1 MLDKMLNIL
10 LNEDELGAVVRAHIL
25 IEQYID
31 HFLSL
36 AVIKNDYLN
45 KMSIDFSNKV
55 KLAVALGLDEEIYKP
70 INSITSIRNKFAH
83 RADFKLDSSDVKSF
97 YDSFTAEDR
106 DGIQDIISNNPDR
119 PAGLAD
125 KYSRLSIK
133 EKLVVMVILL
143 AIRIESE
150 VKYELEYALEQI
162 GGSQGSNDA

>member
-25 IEQYID
+25 IEQYVD

-36 AVIKNDYLN
+36 VVPNHDYLN

-55 KLAVALGLDEEIYKP
+55 KLAVAMGLDEEIYKP

-83 RADFKLDSSDVKSF
+83 RANFKLDSSDVKNF
-97 YDSFTAEDR
+97 YDSFVAEDR
-106 DGIQDIISNNPDR
+106 DGIQAIISNNPDR
-119 PAGLAD
+119 PTGLAD

-150 VKYELEYALEQI
+150 VKFELDYVLEQI
-162 GGSQGSNDA
+162 DDSEDEVDA

>member
-1 MLDKMLNIL
+1 VIDKMFNIL

-25 IEQYID
+25 IEQYVD

-36 AVIKNDYLN
+36 VVSNHDYLD

-55 KLAVALGLDEEIYKP
+55 KLAVAMGLDEEIYKP

-83 RADFKLDSSDVKSF
+83 RANFKLDSSDVKSF
-97 YDSFTAEDR
+97 YDSFVAEDR

-119 PAGLAD
+119 PEGLSN

-133 EKLVVMVILL
+133 EQLVVMVILL
-143 AIRIESE
+143 AIRIEHE
-150 VKYELEYALEQI
+150 VKFELDYALQKIDESEDEI
-162 GGSQGSNDA
+162 DA

>member
-1 MLDKMLNIL
+1 MLNIL

-25 IEQYID
+25 IEQYVD

-36 AVIKNDYLN
+36 VVYNHDYLD

-55 KLAVALGLDEEIYKP
+55 KLAVSLGLDEEIYKP

-83 RADFKLDSSDVKSF
+83 RANFKLDSSDVKNF
-97 YDSFTAEDR
+97 YDSFVAKDR

-133 EKLVVMVILL
+133 EKLVVMVIIL
-143 AIRIESE
+143 AIRIEHE
-150 VKYELEYALEQI
+150 VKLELDYTLEQI
-162 GGSQGSNDA
+162 KDSEDEFDA